1 MQSPP
6 LNPVPGAELLT
17 VMVSELGF
25 TDPTSGTFAI
35 AALLV
40 TEDPAL
46 AFPGWLQLT
55 QAGLRSARQTGLP
68 YARPGFLLAFVA
80 HRGSLRGPTR
90 ARGRR

>member
-1 MQSPP
+1 MLGTECRWALTTP
-6 LNPVPGAELLT
+6 LEC
-17 VMVSELGF
+17 MDEF
-25 TDPTSGTFAI
+25 

-46 AFPGWLQLT
+46 AFPAWLQLT

-80 HRGSLRGPTR
+80 HRGSLHGPTR